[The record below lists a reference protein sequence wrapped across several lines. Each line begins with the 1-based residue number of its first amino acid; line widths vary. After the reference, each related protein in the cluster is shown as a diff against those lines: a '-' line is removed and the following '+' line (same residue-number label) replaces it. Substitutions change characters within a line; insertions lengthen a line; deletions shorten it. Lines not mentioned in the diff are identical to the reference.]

1 MMVDRGFFIIFA
13 PQDSRLFITMPRLRT
28 ILLLLAVLLGTAV
41 ADAQILAANRGI
53 FNSDSIRRD
62 FRDQPYFGL
71 YKDNYFIFG
80 PPIGFRPTRDNTN
93 IKFQISI
100 AQRLTN
106 ATLPGGTFLYLF
118 YSQKCFWNVLEN
130 SMPMTDLNF
139 NPGIGLT
146 KPLFVKN
153 RYIGK
158 VSLILEHESN
168 GRDSIQS
175 RSWNKVSLAANI
187 IIDPNLMVSGKVWIP
202 IVDGENNRDILKYC
216 GIYQVSVQASSN
228 NRKFTGSLTL
238 VKRQG
243 WNLNYNTI
251 FELGYRFSTRSNQ
264 YLFLQYYNGYGE
276 GLLDYKVFKS
286 QLRVGIVIK
295 PQMFSDF

>member
-1 MMVDRGFFIIFA
+1 MKSMTRLFRIAALLLVAIFA
-13 PQDSRLFITMPRLRT
+13 MP
-28 ILLLLAVLLGTAV
+28 AA
-41 ADAQILAANRGI
+41 AWSQILSPNHYV
-53 FNSDSIRRD
+53 FNPDSIRRD

-80 PPIGFRPTRDNTN
+80 PPVGFRPTKENTN
-93 IKFQISI
+93 IKFQVSI

-106 ATLPGGTFLYLF
+106 ATLPGGTYLYLF

-158 VSLILEHESN
+158 LSLIVEHESN

-175 RSWNKVSLAANI
+175 RSWNKISLAANI
-187 IIDPNLMVSGKVWIP
+187 IIDPNLMVSGKIWLP
-202 IVDGENNRDILKYC
+202 IVDGENNKDILKYS
-216 GIYQVSVQASSN
+216 GIYQMSVQASTD
-228 NRKFTGSLTL
+228 NRKFTGSITL

-243 WNLNYNTI
+243 WNFNYNTI
-251 FELGYRFSTRSNQ
+251 VELAYRFSRRSNQ
-264 YLFLQYYNGYGE
+264 YFFLQYYNGYGE

-286 QLRVGIVIK
+286 QLRLGIVIK
-295 PQMFSDF
+295 PMLFSDF

>member
-1 MMVDRGFFIIFA
+1 MKSMTRLFRIAALLLVAIFA
-13 PQDSRLFITMPRLRT
+13 MP
-28 ILLLLAVLLGTAV
+28 
-41 ADAQILAANRGI
+41 ADAWSQILSPNHYV
-53 FNSDSIRRD
+53 FNPDSIRRD

-80 PPIGFRPTRDNTN
+80 PPVGFRPTKENTN
-93 IKFQISI
+93 IKFQVSI

-106 ATLPGGTFLYLF
+106 ATLPGGTYLYLF

-130 SMPMTDLNF
+130 SMPVTDLNF

-158 VSLILEHESN
+158 LSLIVEHESN

-175 RSWNKVSLAANI
+175 RSWNKISLAANI
-187 IIDPNLMVSGKVWIP
+187 IVDPNLMVSGKIWLP
-202 IVDGENNRDILKYC
+202 IVDGENNKDILKYS
-216 GIYQVSVQASSN
+216 GIYQMSVQASTD
-228 NRKFTGSLTL
+228 NRKFTGSITL

-251 FELGYRFSTRSNQ
+251 VELAYRFSRRSNQ
-264 YLFLQYYNGYGE
+264 YFFLQYYNGYGE

-286 QLRVGIVIK
+286 QLRLGIVIK
-295 PQMFSDF
+295 PMLFSDF